1 VEGSQNAEVKA
12 KGQALMNFITGE
24 LVLVNRTRD
33 DKGGYWSGPKEYT
46 LSKGMA
52 AYFPNY
58 GMGNGYNE
66 LAWAKASQWD
76 EFVTWINQP

>member
-1 VEGSQNAEVKA
+1 
-12 KGQALMNFITGE
+12 MNFITGE

-33 DKGGYWSGPKEYT
+33 SQGGWDGPKEYS
-46 LSKGMA
+46 LAKGIA

-58 GMGNGYNE
+58 GLGAGYSD